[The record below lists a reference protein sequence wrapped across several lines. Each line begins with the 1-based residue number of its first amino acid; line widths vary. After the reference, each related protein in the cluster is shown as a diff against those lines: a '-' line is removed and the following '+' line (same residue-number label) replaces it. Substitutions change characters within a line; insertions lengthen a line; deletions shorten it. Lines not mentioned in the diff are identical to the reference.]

1 MKFDFHKN
9 HILLFLTVSVGFAL
23 ISIVVAVGPAIN
35 VQNINKPLPGS
46 NPLTASEERGLGV
59 YVAEG
64 CLYCHTQQ
72 IRPLETD
79 LPYGSRPSAPGDYA
93 RLKPLDFWRF
103 TPSTLGTERT
113 GPDLSDIGNRQPSE
127 AWHYIHLYNPRAVVK
142 ESIMQAYPWF
152 FESREF
158 PTKSD
163 VVVTLPPEY
172 APEKG
177 KVVAKEEAKDLVAYL
192 LSLKQIPIKGI
203 KDSLDETKDL
213 ALSGDKVDKGNQLY
227 NIQCASCH
235 QANGQGVPGV
245 FPPLVDDPVLNDPD
259 PTEHINTVLNGLKGK
274 IINGVN
280 YASAMPPHREL
291 LSDKEIAMIV
301 NYEREKWGNPDKPVT
316 AEDVRAIRNK

>member
-9 HILLFLTVSVGFAL
+9 HTLLFLTIFVGFAF

-46 NPLTASEERGLGV
+46 TPLTPSEERGLAV

-72 IRPLETD
+72 VRPLEMD
-79 LPYGSRPSAPGDYA
+79 SPYGRPSAPGDYA

-127 AWHYIHLYNPRAVVK
+127 AWHYIHLYNPRAVVNN
-142 ESIMQAYPWF
+142 SIMQAYPWH
-152 FESREF
+152 FEIREYT
-158 PTKSD
+158 TKND
-163 VVVTLPPEY
+163 VVVTLPPEF

-177 KVVAKEEAKDLVAYL
+177 KVVAKQEAKDLVAYL
-192 LSLKQIPIKGI
+192 LSLKQTPIIAIEDTIDQTSELVVNGDSVNKG
-203 KDSLDETKDL
+203 K
-213 ALSGDKVDKGNQLY
+213 QLY
-227 NIQCASCH
+227 SLQCASCH

-245 FPPLVDDPVLNDPD
+245 FPPLVEDPVINDPD
-259 PTEHINTVLNGLKGK
+259 PTEHINIILNGLRGK

-280 YASAMPPHREL
+280 YASAMPHHKDL
-291 LSDKEIAMIV
+291 LTDEEIALVV
-301 NYEREKWGNPDKPVT
+301 NYEREKWGNTSNPVT
-316 AEDVRAIRNK
+316 PEDIGSIRNK